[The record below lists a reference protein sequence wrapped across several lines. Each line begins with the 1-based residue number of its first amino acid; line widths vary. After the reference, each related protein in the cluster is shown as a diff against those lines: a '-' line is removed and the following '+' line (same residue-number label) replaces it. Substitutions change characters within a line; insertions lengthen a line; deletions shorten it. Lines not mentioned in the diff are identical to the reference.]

1 MNLNTSDSDAAAMRW
16 IGRVNW
22 PTAITINTASQG
34 ANMIAQHLMTRG
46 YRAEF
51 RTLTNS
57 DGTKTAEFTVSRNN
71 TMTQMAADPEADWL
85 AALKADTQSDGHTN
99 GGFNPAPGLD
109 RAAMSKA
116 QKRMSLLQMR
126 GVLDQFQNGQRGEYN
141 ERNMSYNN
149 MNQQQN
155 QRYMNGQA
163 NGNLNGCMEQ
173 CETSNGV
180 Y

>member
-1 MNLNTSDSDAAAMRW
+1 MRW

-71 TMTQMAADPEADWL
+71 NMSQMASDPEADWL

-141 ERNMSYNN
+141 ERNMGYGNNNN

-163 NGNLNGCMEQ
+163 NGNFNGHMEQ